1 MIGPF
6 PSVNRGLKNIAL
18 RPGSLDCARHAH
30 SSHAAKWVA
39 YCALLTLAG
48 CMRGTGQD
56 SWQHYKSGGMFDTG
70 GVSLSPDGQYLAYA
84 SACTGNGDIYA
95 IKSGTVSPARLT
107 DSDDFESHPIFT
119 PDGKRIIYVRE
130 HDQRSHVWIVG
141 SDGAHAT
148 QLTRGDFI
156 DSPIDISR
164 DGRFLLFSR
173 AEPSMGFGLGA
184 QVYLLRLNDPGRAPV
199 GIGDFAVFSG
209 DSRSVICWE
218 SEKLWRM
225 DIAGKAGSRSRIQG
239 TGTPL
244 DASFDGKLLLT
255 LRRTPGQEIWVID
268 TEKNTE
274 KKLAV
279 GYGASFLGQKAR
291 KYSFL
296 GGTSRGCTSLP
307 WTARQRCKSH
317 AQREQ
322 CPGYGCAWEAAAS

>member
-141 SDGAHAT
+141 SDGCTQRSSHAE
-148 QLTRGDFI
+148 
-156 DSPIDISR
+156 ISLILR
-164 DGRFLLFSR
+164 STYPATAVFFSSHC

-184 QVYLLRLNDPGRAPV
+184 QVYRLRPNDPGLPRSWHR
-199 GIGDFAVFSG
+199 GFRGLFRRFAISNLLGVRETVAYGHSRQSG
-209 DSRSVICWE
+209 QS
-218 SEKLWRM
+218 
-225 DIAGKAGSRSRIQG
+225 
-239 TGTPL
+239 
-244 DASFDGKLLLT
+244 
-255 LRRTPGQEIWVID
+255 
-268 TEKNTE
+268 
-274 KKLAV
+274 
-279 GYGASFLGQKAR
+279 
-291 KYSFL
+291 
-296 GGTSRGCTSLP
+296 
-307 WTARQRCKSH
+307 
-317 AQREQ
+317 
-322 CPGYGCAWEAAAS
+322 